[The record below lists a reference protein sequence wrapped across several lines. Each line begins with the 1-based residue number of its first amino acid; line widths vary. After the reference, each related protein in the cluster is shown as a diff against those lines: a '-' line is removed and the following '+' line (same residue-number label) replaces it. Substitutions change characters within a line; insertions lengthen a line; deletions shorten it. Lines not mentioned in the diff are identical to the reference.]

1 MANTIINGFK
11 QRLLGRQ
18 RQIGGWLTTGSPTV
32 TEIFAGIGFDW
43 LLLDMEHSP
52 NDFLLIIDHLRAA
65 GPSAPIVVRVPW
77 NEPVMVKRLL
87 DAGVT
92 SLMFPYVQTVD
103 EAKAAVAATRY
114 PPHGFRGVAGT
125 TRATAYGRREGLA
138 QAADQIAVVVQ
149 IETPEAIAAIGD
161 IALVDGVDGVFI
173 GPNDLAANMGHLG
186 NPSHPEVRDAM
197 LRGAAQIHLARK
209 SSGTLGYN
217 STHSA
222 SPFDDGFDFLG
233 VASDVG
239 AILAGATEK
248 LTAYERFRGRPER
261 QSRGV

>member
-1 MANTIINGFK
+1 MEAIVINTFK
-11 QRLLGRQ
+11 QGLREKR

-52 NDFLLIIDHLRAA
+52 NDFLLVVDHLRAA
-65 GPSAPIVVRVPW
+65 GVGAPIVVRVPW
-77 NEPVMVKRLL
+77 NEPIMVKRLL

-92 SLMFPYVQTVD
+92 SLMFPYVQTVE

-114 PPHGFRGVAGT
+114 PPHGIRGVAGT
-125 TRATAYGRREGLA
+125 TRATSYGRRENLA
-138 QAADQIAVVVQ
+138 RAAEQIAVVVQ
-149 IETPEAIAAIGD
+149 IETPEAMTAIGD
-161 IALVDGVDGVFI
+161 IARVDGVDGVFI

-186 NPSHPEVRDAM
+186 SSTHPEVRDAM
-197 LRGAAQIHLARK
+197 LRGAAQIRAAGK

-222 SPFDDGFDFLG
+222 SPFTDGFDFLG
-233 VASDVG
+233 VASDAG
-239 AILAGATEK
+239 AIVAGATEK
-248 LTAYERFRGRPER
+248 LGTYSRFRDEA
-261 QSRGV
+261 